1 MAGLVGADPKE
12 IIWTSGATES
22 NNIAVKGVG
31 RFYKGKKKHV
41 VTTQTEH
48 KWVFPPV
55 KFMKWENI
63 AKNLKN
69 ESFILQV
76 CAGQLQNSGEWGY
89 WCDIPPCS
97 AQVPL
102 YCIKSIIFFLKENNN
117 QTYGRDPFY
126 ESIFLDY
133 NILPSGLIDLEQFEA
148 ALRPDTS
155 LVMKHYI
162 FLVDQY

>member
-55 KFMKWENI
+55 KFMKWENL

-76 CAGQLQNSGEWGY
+76 CAG
-89 WCDIPPCS
+89 
-97 AQVPL
+97 
-102 YCIKSIIFFLKENNN
+102 
-117 QTYGRDPFY
+117 
-126 ESIFLDY
+126 
-133 NILPSGLIDLEQFEA
+133 
-148 ALRPDTS
+148 
-155 LVMKHYI
+155 
-162 FLVDQY
+162 